1 MEEGKLMVKALT
13 LVLVMIG
20 LAAGGFWFANP
31 EVATKT
37 FDEMTVNAAKAVTD
51 IQEKFNSK

>member
-1 MEEGKLMVKALT
+1 MVKALT